1 MIIIRLIVCADCIY
15 VVRVTD
21 KLIISKTT
29 SSHTHSHSVCIL
41 IAKAIQNMAIIV
53 CVHVVFI

>member
-1 MIIIRLIVCADCIY
+1 MIIIRLIACADCIY

-21 KLIISKTT
+21 KLIISKPQA
-29 SSHTHSHSVCIL
+29 HTHSHSVCIL